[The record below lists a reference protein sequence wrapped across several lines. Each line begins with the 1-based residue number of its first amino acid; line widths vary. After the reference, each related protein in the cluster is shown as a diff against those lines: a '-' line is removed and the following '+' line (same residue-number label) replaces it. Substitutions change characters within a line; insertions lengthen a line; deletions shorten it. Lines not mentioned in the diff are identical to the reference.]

1 MTEWIASVDD
11 DALNLRTASMIL
23 SKNHMRITALHSGQT
38 LLDWIAEENTPDLIL
53 LDIMM
58 PGMDGFET
66 LRKLREFEE
75 KTAAPQIPVIF
86 LTGDSDADV
95 ETRCL
100 SAGALDFI
108 RKPFE
113 ANALVH
119 RVRNVVSQT
128 ARMRELAIDSATDR
142 MTGFFNKT
150 VATEKIRELCAQD
163 TGALIIADLDSFKL
177 VNDIY
182 GHDMGDR
189 ILLSFASA
197 VKNHVGQD
205 DVVGRIGGDEFLF
218 FCKSITNEEEMTGFI
233 RALNTELL
241 DRAKELMGEHMK
253 VPLGVSAGGIFV
265 PHKDMGYAELFQMAD
280 RALYIVKQNEKHGC
294 VVADSLETVHM
305 KEEGVSD
312 IRTLRL
318 AMAERDELSHAMWI
332 GEDAFREI
340 YRFMMRYIQSYHGVA
355 YQVLF
360 TLNPPQDGSMDN
372 AQIVSV
378 CYEFGHILQNTLR
391 KSDIMMQNSTNQFF
405 LLLPELEEKYV
416 DSVMGRIA
424 AIWEQNPASAKVK
437 YVYELQIVE
446 PENDGENRRRD
457 DGEA

>member
-1 MTEWIASVDD
+1 MTEWIAIVDD

-58 PGMDGFET
+58 PDMDGFET
-66 LRKLREFEE
+66 LKKLREFEE

-86 LTGDSDADV
+86 LTGDSDAEV

-128 ARMRELAIDSATDR
+128 ARMRELAIDSAMDR
-142 MTGFFNKT
+142 MTGFYNKT

-163 TGALIIADLDSFKL
+163 QGALLIADLDSFKL

-197 VKNHVGQD
+197 VKSHIGPD

-218 FCKSITNEEEMTGFI
+218 FCKSITTEEEMLSFI
-233 RALNTELL
+233 RTLNSDLMKQA
-241 DRAKELMGEHMK
+241 RELMGEHMK

-265 PHKDMGYAELFQMAD
+265 PHKDLGYADLFQLAD
-280 RALYIVKQNEKHGC
+280 RALYIVKQKEKHDC
-294 VVADSLETVHM
+294 MVADSLDPDHM
-305 KEEGVSD
+305 GAEPQSD
-312 IRTLRL
+312 IRSLRL
-318 AMAERDELSHAMWI
+318 SMAERDERSHAMWI

-340 YRFMMRYIQSYHGVA
+340 YRFLMRYIQSYHGVA

-360 TLNPPQDGSMDN
+360 TLNPPRNAMDD
-372 AQIVSV
+372 AQLMSV

-424 AIWEQNPASAKVK
+424 RIWEQNPNAKDVGF
-437 YVYELQIVE
+437 VYELQIVE
-446 PENDGENRRRD
+446 PEADSENRRRD
-457 DGEA
+457 DSEA